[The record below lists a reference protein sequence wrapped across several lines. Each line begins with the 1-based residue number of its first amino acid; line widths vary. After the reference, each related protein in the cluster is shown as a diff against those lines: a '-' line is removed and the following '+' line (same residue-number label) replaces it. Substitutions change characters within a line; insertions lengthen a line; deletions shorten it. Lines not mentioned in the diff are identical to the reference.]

1 MQNLNKRA
9 FEILNSKTKIYLAI
23 IAILLI
29 IICCFQIVFIM
40 PAVIFFGLVCFY
52 AIWTNN
58 KRKAEISEHIQE
70 LTISLDSAAKSSL
83 INSPFPLII
92 IETNGNFIWKSSK
105 FVNEFEEVELSEQ
118 IDSLLIEIK
127 AEIEEREKDKS
138 KNKIKDKTILREMVV
153 ENKTYNIIA
162 QYVKS
167 KQHNRKNEEEYMLMI
182 YFIDNTENLKIQKK
196 YKEAKTCIGIIMID
210 NYEEIMQRIPAEE
223 KPRISAEIE
232 KSIYDWASK
241 TKGLIIKS
249 ERATFVYVFEK
260 KYLEKL
266 KEDKFE
272 ILDTVK
278 NIKVEGSLQITLSI
292 AIAAEGGTQYE
303 KYKSANAAMDIALG
317 RGGDQAVIR
326 EEGKYAFFGGR
337 AQELEKRTK
346 VKARIVAHAI
356 EELIYESKNVI
367 IMGHKNE
374 DIDAIGSSLGMYRL
388 AKTLGK
394 EAYIVNDT
402 AGLTVKSLI
411 ESVQKEEQEGEIF
424 ISKEKALDSISQES
438 LLIVV
443 DTHRKSYTA
452 VPELL
457 EKTSKIAVID
467 HHRRSTDYI
476 DNATITFHEVYA
488 SSAAELV
495 TELLQYV
502 EIPVELETVETESLY
517 AGIMMDTKNFTFKTG
532 VRTFEAAAYLRKC
545 GVDIIKVKK
554 WFQSDLESYKT
565 ISQIVK
571 EAEIINENIAVSIY
585 EKTDKDANLI
595 CAKAA
600 DELLT
605 ISDITAS
612 FVIGDIG
619 EKVCISGR
627 SIGDVNVQVILEH
640 LRRRR
645 THYLSRST
653 STRHDQTRSKT
664 RINQNHTRRSDPLGT
679 LLFLTKK

>member
-23 IAILLI
+23 IAILLV

-40 PAVIFFGLVCFY
+40 PAVIFFGLICFY

-70 LTISLDSAAKSSL
+70 LTISVDSAAKSSL

-92 IETNGNFIWKSSK
+92 IETNGNPIWKSSK
-105 FVNEFEEVELSEQ
+105 FANEFEEMEISEQ
-118 IDSLLIEIK
+118 LDNLVKEIK
-127 AEIEEREKDKS
+127 SEIEERENDKD
-138 KNKIKDKTILREMVV
+138 KNKIKDKTILKEMTI
-153 ENKTYNIIA
+153 EHKTYNIIA

-167 KQHNRKNEEEYMLMI
+167 KQNTRRNEKEYMLML
-182 YFIDNTENLKIQKK
+182 YFIDNTEHLKTKKK
-196 YKEAKTCIGIIMID
+196 YKDSQTCIGIIMID
-210 NYEEIMQRIPAEE
+210 NYEEIMQRIVAEE

-232 KSIYDWASK
+232 KSIYEWASK
-241 TKGLIIKS
+241 SKGLIVKS
-249 ERATFVYVFEK
+249 ERATFVYLFEQ
-260 KYLEKL
+260 KYLEKI

-272 ILDTVK
+272 ILDKVK
-278 NIKVEGSLQITLSI
+278 DIKVEGSLQITLSI
-292 AIAAEGGTQYE
+292 AVSTQGDTQYE

-317 RGGDQAVIR
+317 RGGDQAVVY
-326 EEGKYAFFGGR
+326 EEGKYVFFGGR

-346 VKARIVAHAI
+346 VKARIVAHAL
-356 EELIYESKNVI
+356 EELIYESQNVI

-402 AGLTVKSLI
+402 AGLTVKSLM
-411 ESVQKEEQEGEIF
+411 ESVQKEEEEDIF
-424 ISKEKALDSISQES
+424 INKEKALEIITQDT

-443 DTHRKSYTA
+443 DTHRRSYTA

-476 DNATITFHEVYA
+476 QEATISFHEVYA

-502 EIPVELETVETESLY
+502 EVPVELETVETESLY

-571 EAEIINENIAVSIY
+571 EAEIINQNIAVSIY
-585 EKTDKDANLI
+585 EKTDADANLI

-645 THYLSRST
+645 PYYFGRST
-653 STRHDQTRSKT
+653 STRNDKARSKT
-664 RINQNHTRRSDPLGT
+664 SLN
-679 LLFLTKK
+679 

>member
-23 IAILLI
+23 IAILLV

-40 PAVIFFGLVCFY
+40 PAVIFFGLICFY

-70 LTISLDSAAKSSL
+70 LTISVDSAAKSSL
-83 INSPFPLII
+83 INSPFPLVI
-92 IETNGNFIWKSSK
+92 IETNGNPIWKSSK
-105 FVNEFEEVELSEQ
+105 FANEFEEMEISEQ
-118 IDSLLIEIK
+118 LDNLVKEIK
-127 AEIEEREKDKS
+127 SEIEERENDKD
-138 KNKIKDKTILREMVV
+138 KNKIKDKTILKEMTI
-153 ENKTYNIIA
+153 EHKTYNIIA

-167 KQHNRKNEEEYMLMI
+167 KQNTRRNEKEYMLML
-182 YFIDNTENLKIQKK
+182 YFIDNTEHLKTKKK
-196 YKEAKTCIGIIMID
+196 YKDSQTCIGIIMID
-210 NYEEIMQRIPAEE
+210 NYEEIMQRIVAEE

-232 KSIYDWASK
+232 KSIYEWASK
-241 TKGLIIKS
+241 SKGLIVKS
-249 ERATFVYVFEK
+249 ERATFVYLFEQ
-260 KYLEKL
+260 KYLEKI

-272 ILDTVK
+272 ILDKVK
-278 NIKVEGSLQITLSI
+278 DIKVEGSLQITLSI
-292 AIAAEGGTQYE
+292 AVSTQGDTQYE

-317 RGGDQAVIR
+317 RGGDQAVVY
-326 EEGKYAFFGGR
+326 EEGKYVFFGGR

-346 VKARIVAHAI
+346 VKARIVAHAL
-356 EELIYESKNVI
+356 EELIYESQNVI

-402 AGLTVKSLI
+402 AGLTVKSLM
-411 ESVQKEEQEGEIF
+411 ESVQKEEEEEDIF
-424 ISKEKALDSISQES
+424 INKEKALEIITQDT

-443 DTHRKSYTA
+443 DTHRRSYTA

-476 DNATITFHEVYA
+476 QEATISFHEVYA

-502 EIPVELETVETESLY
+502 EVPVELETVETESLY

-571 EAEIINENIAVSIY
+571 EAEIINQNIAVSIY
-585 EKTDKDANLI
+585 EKTDADANLI

-645 THYLSRST
+645 PYYFGRST
-653 STRHDQTRSKT
+653 STRNDKARSKT
-664 RINQNHTRRSDPLGT
+664 SLN
-679 LLFLTKK
+679 